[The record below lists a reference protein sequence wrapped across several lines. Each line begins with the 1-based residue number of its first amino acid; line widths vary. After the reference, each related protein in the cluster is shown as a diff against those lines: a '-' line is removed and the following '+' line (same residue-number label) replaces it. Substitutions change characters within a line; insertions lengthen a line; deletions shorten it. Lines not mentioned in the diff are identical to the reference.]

1 MSPRVSVVVRSYNR
15 LPACCELIEAL
26 LGQDHPSFEVVV
38 VEQSTDKPDEAV
50 ARLAALEQDPRLTV
64 LRVPP
69 QGGPRARN
77 LGVQHT
83 RGEVVVVIDDD
94 DLPRGKDFLSK
105 IELPFLE
112 DPKCVGASC
121 RHFWKE
127 DDDIGPVY
135 RFYAWRRCMRFSPL
149 TRVAYTYPRYDKPV
163 RPVDWVHGTGG
174 AYRRSVFERFGG
186 WDEDTPIEDEASLAI
201 RMKRGLEPDEYICFD
216 PRAKLQRRMGLAG
229 GLAKRWMTPGKFYS
243 RFMTFVH
250 HVLGRYYPWRVRL
263 LYPIYVW
270 AGYRWTVAWLWDDS
284 IAHDTFLKRL
294 GGTIALTASLPWHAV
309 KMLREP
315 LGHLPGS
322 GESLRE
328 RLTPRDAAVVADPPR
343 AAAASPA
350 TDGPR

>member
-1 MSPRVSVVVRSYNR
+1 MAPRVSVVVRSYNR
-15 LPACCELIEAL
+15 LEACCELVEAL
-26 LGQDHPSFEVVV
+26 LAQDHDAFEVIV
-38 VEQSTDKPDEAV
+38 VEQSTERPEPAA
-50 ARLAALEQDPRLTV
+50 ARLTELERDDRLHV

-77 LGVQHT
+77 LGVEHS
-83 RGEVVVVIDDD
+83 RGEVVVCIDDD
-94 DLPRGKDFLSK
+94 DLPIGTDFLTK
-105 IELPFLE
+105 MERPFLD
-112 DPKCVGASC
+112 DPRCVGASC
-121 RHFWKE
+121 RHFWG
-127 DDDIGPVY
+127 DDDRLGPLY
-135 RFYAWRRCMRFSPL
+135 RFYAWRRCMRFSPI

-201 RMKRGLEPDEYICFD
+201 KMKRGLDADEYIVFD
-216 PRAKLQRRMGLAG
+216 PRPHLQRRMGLAG
-229 GLAKRWMTPGKFYS
+229 GLAKRWMTPGRFYS

-284 IAHDTFLKRL
+284 IAHDTFWKRL
-294 GGTIALTASLPWHAV
+294 GGTIALTVTLPWHAA

-315 LGHLPGS
+315 LGREPGT
-322 GESLRE
+322 GLGVRE
-328 RLTPRDAAVVADPPR
+328 RLRSG
-343 AAAASPA
+343 ASPR
-350 TDGPR
+350 PSP